1 MDELTSYIA
10 DEDPDVV
17 ALQETFLRPSDDLN
31 LANYSTHRCDRLTHR
46 GGGTAVLCII
56 VGDFNAKHTSWS
68 ATPHNNPAGN
78 AIVRLVRANGFLL
91 TAPNGPTRVPTRGRP
106 STFDFGITCGINN
119 ITAEVHSDLSS
130 DHNPVHF
137 VISINSSIPFKQN
150 CKTLTNWYKFQNI
163 IATSLPGNPQISD
176 NEEIEEAI
184 VNFNTHIHHA
194 INQASKFKPILHSI
208 SNIPF
213 QTRLKIREKN
223 RLRKLWQRTQYPPL
237 KAEVNRLQRII
248 RTELK
253 NSKEHVWDSLQKDAN
268 IDTDTLHKLVAG
280 NNSNNSIIYPPI
292 LSSRG
297 LVFGTKEKADCFV
310 DNLEESFTENRTPYD
325 DDHIDKVDRTIRRFI
340 NNYSSSIPPL
350 TSPQEIC
357 DIISKLNI
365 RKAPGHDQIKNI
377 ALKSLPMNAITHLT
391 KIFNKCLLLQH
402 FPQIWKH
409 CTISLLPKKNK
420 DPKFPL
426 NYRPI
431 SLISCVAKLFEKI
444 LLSRIQAFS
453 DSNHIIPDFQHG
465 FRKKTSTCHQL
476 LRTTNL
482 IIDGFNTHRTTGGIF
497 LDVEKAFDRVWHNG
511 LIFKLIQI
519 NLPPYLIKIIYE
531 YLSNRT
537 FHVKINSIHSRIG
550 SIQAGT
556 PQGSIL
562 SPLLYS
568 LYTYDFPTSPT
579 VEVCLFADDAAIL
592 SQARSPET
600 VRKNLQSYLIK
611 FKKWL
616 TLWRISINTSKSQAI
631 LFKKGNYKNK
641 LNPLKLFRNP
651 IPWCDEVQYLGV
663 TLDKKLT
670 YRNHI
675 LQTSKKFKL
684 KLFTLHRLLSKKSKL
699 NLDKKTY
706 LPPTSTPPSF
716 YMPARSG
723 EALQITFSISSKFYK
738 TKPFEQY

>member
-17 ALQETFLRPSDDLN
+17 ALQETFLRPTVLVKKSIPHHGIKINTSTVESTTIVIESQPNNITICSLYNPPRSAVGNLGPDLLKIFRN
-31 LANYSTHRCDRLTHR
+31 RPQ
-46 GGGTAVLCII
+46 CII

-68 ATPHNNPAGN
+68 ATPHNNSAGN
-78 AIVRLVRANGFLL
+78 TIVRLVRANGFLL
-91 TAPNGPTRVPTRGRP
+91 TAPNGPTRVHTRGRP
-106 STFDFGITCGINN
+106 STIDFGITCGINN

-150 CKTLTNWYKFQNI
+150 CKTLTNCQQVQAYP
-163 IATSLPGNPQISD
+163 SLYIQYP
-176 NEEIEEAI
+176 
-184 VNFNTHIHHA
+184 
-194 INQASKFKPILHSI
+194 SKPDSKS
-208 SNIPF
+208 
-213 QTRLKIREKN
+213 EKN

-280 NNSNNSIIYPPI
+280 NNSNNNIIYPPI

-325 DDHIDKVDRTIRRFI
+325 DDHIDKVDRTIRRFL

-365 RKAPGHDQIKNI
+365 RKAPDLE
-377 ALKSLPMNAITHLT
+377 ALHHLS
-391 KIFNKCLLLQH
+391 
-402 FPQIWKH
+402 P
-409 CTISLLPKKNK
+409 PEKKNK

-519 NLPPYLIKIIYE
+519 NLPH
-531 YLSNRT
+531 T
-537 FHVKINSIHSRIG
+537 
-550 SIQAGT
+550 
-556 PQGSIL
+556 
-562 SPLLYS
+562 
-568 LYTYDFPTSPT
+568 
-579 VEVCLFADDAAIL
+579 
-592 SQARSPET
+592 
-600 VRKNLQSYLIK
+600 
-611 FKKWL
+611 
-616 TLWRISINTSKSQAI
+616 
-631 LFKKGNYKNK
+631 
-641 LNPLKLFRNP
+641 
-651 IPWCDEVQYLGV
+651 
-663 TLDKKLT
+663 
-670 YRNHI
+670 
-675 LQTSKKFKL
+675 
-684 KLFTLHRLLSKKSKL
+684 
-699 NLDKKTY
+699 
-706 LPPTSTPPSF
+706 
-716 YMPARSG
+716 
-723 EALQITFSISSKFYK
+723 
-738 TKPFEQY
+738 

>member
-1 MDELTSYIA
+1 MPKDETQPIRLYQ
-10 DEDPDVV
+10 
-17 ALQETFLRPSDDLN
+17 QECEAAAGERLHRYTAGKGMRVEMFFPLAPSIGLDRFDNDDLN
-31 LANYSTHRCDRLTHR
+31 LANYSTHRSDRLTHR
-46 GGGTAVLCII
+46 GGGTAVLVKKSIPHHGIKINTSTVESTTIVIESQPNNITICSLYNPPRSTAGNLGPDLLKIFRNRPQCII

-68 ATPHNNPAGN
+68 ATPHNNSAGN
-78 AIVRLVRANGFLL
+78 TIVRLVRANGFLPQPL
-91 TAPNGPTRVPTRGRP
+91 TDPQEFIPAAGPPPSTLESPVGSTISRPKSTRTCQVTTTLSTLSFRSILQFPSSKTARP
-106 STFDFGITCGINN
+106 SPI
-119 ITAEVHSDLSS
+119 
-130 DHNPVHF
+130 
-137 VISINSSIPFKQN
+137 
-150 CKTLTNWYKFQNI
+150 
-163 IATSLPGNPQISD
+163 
-176 NEEIEEAI
+176 
-184 VNFNTHIHHA
+184 
-194 INQASKFKPILHSI
+194 ASKFKPILHSI

-268 IDTDTLHKLVAG
+268 IDTDTLHKLVSG
-280 NNSNNSIIYPPI
+280 NNSNNNIIYPPI

-325 DDHIDKVDRTIRRFI
+325 DDHIDKVDRTIRRFL

-357 DIISKLNI
+357 DIISKLNT

-476 LRTTNL
+476 DHRWLQHPPHHRRNL
-482 IIDGFNTHRTTGGIF
+482 LGCGKG
-497 LDVEKAFDRVWHNG
+497 
-511 LIFKLIQI
+511 
-519 NLPPYLIKIIYE
+519 
-531 YLSNRT
+531 
-537 FHVKINSIHSRIG
+537 
-550 SIQAGT
+550 
-556 PQGSIL
+556 
-562 SPLLYS
+562 
-568 LYTYDFPTSPT
+568 
-579 VEVCLFADDAAIL
+579 
-592 SQARSPET
+592 
-600 VRKNLQSYLIK
+600 VR
-611 FKKWL
+611 
-616 TLWRISINTSKSQAI
+616 
-631 LFKKGNYKNK
+631 
-641 LNPLKLFRNP
+641 
-651 IPWCDEVQYLGV
+651 
-663 TLDKKLT
+663 
-670 YRNHI
+670 
-675 LQTSKKFKL
+675 
-684 KLFTLHRLLSKKSKL
+684 
-699 NLDKKTY
+699 
-706 LPPTSTPPSF
+706 
-716 YMPARSG
+716 
-723 EALQITFSISSKFYK
+723 
-738 TKPFEQY
+738 

>member
-46 GGGTAVLCII
+46 GGGTAVLVKKSIPHHGIKINTSTVESTTIVIESQPNNITICSLYNPPRSAVGNLGPDLLKIFRNRPQCII

-68 ATPHNNPAGN
+68 ATPHNNSAGN
-78 AIVRLVRANGFLL
+78 TIVRLVRANGFLL
-91 TAPNGPTRVPTRGRP
+91 TAPNGPTRVHTRGRP
-106 STFDFGITCGINN
+106 STIDFGITCGINN

-150 CKTLTNWYKFQNI
+150 CKTLTNWYKFQSI

-184 VNFNTHIHHA
+184 VNFNTHIHNA

-280 NNSNNSIIYPPI
+280 NNSNNNIIYPPI

-325 DDHIDKVDRTIRRFI
+325 DDHIDKVDRTIRRFL

-377 ALKSLPMNAITHLT
+377 ALN
-391 KIFNKCLLLQH
+391 
-402 FPQIWKH
+402 
-409 CTISLLPKKNK
+409 
-420 DPKFPL
+420 
-426 NYRPI
+426 
-431 SLISCVAKLFEKI
+431 
-444 LLSRIQAFS
+444 
-453 DSNHIIPDFQHG
+453 
-465 FRKKTSTCHQL
+465 
-476 LRTTNL
+476 
-482 IIDGFNTHRTTGGIF
+482 
-497 LDVEKAFDRVWHNG
+497 
-511 LIFKLIQI
+511 
-519 NLPPYLIKIIYE
+519 
-531 YLSNRT
+531 
-537 FHVKINSIHSRIG
+537 
-550 SIQAGT
+550 
-556 PQGSIL
+556 
-562 SPLLYS
+562 

-592 SQARSPET
+592 SQARSPEIFT
-600 VRKNLQSYLIK
+600 HTEKKRPPGVGSLNIGSPLYYNLVLL
-611 FKKWL
+611 L
-616 TLWRISINTSKSQAI
+616 TSQAMTYLSVGNVDPLKWVSQNSTLEQSSL
-631 LFKKGNYKNK
+631 LFKGAREEETTWGPSSFFLIQKISVRTRGRKVASSSPVATEDLPYKWVRGSVSTFCCGVVGKG
-641 LNPLKLFRNP
+641 LLAQ
-651 IPWCDEVQYLGV
+651 VSS
-663 TLDKKLT
+663 TSLD
-670 YRNHI
+670 
-675 LQTSKKFKL
+675 QG
-684 KLFTLHRLLSKKSKL
+684 SKL
-699 NLDKKTY
+699 EIRNNS
-706 LPPTSTPPSF
+706 PSSTT
-716 YMPARSG
+716 
-723 EALQITFSISSKFYK
+723 LI
-738 TKPFEQY
+738 